1 MKEVSHCL
9 YITVRLSSFVLFL
22 TKEEMCLS
30 ALFDEILLANVN
42 KVQERISVAC
52 AWFYARFLA
61 DDSEDEMLFRANRLL
76 IPRKYPL
83 PEPQG
88 PHEAELLESRQ
99 HSRKKAL
106 LKAQFYDI
114 VEEYGERFR
123 MDGAQAP
130 PTVVEGLNSCVDS
143 FITNTVDQLS
153 LKMQQGFLR
162 GATVDQMISTLTL
175 AFADKAQ
182 RFHSRVK
189 DFYTQA
195 AWYGV
200 LQSYDTGQRFVFQV
214 DKQDGTC
221 ERCSAQAGVI
231 YTADEI
237 VQNDLLPPLHPN
249 CRCSILTLEQALQI
263 GGGGDMKQDRIQ
275 LGMDAGERSQ
285 NSVLEPLMRIPS
297 DAADMVHSF
306 QLAQLARLQNGQYLD
321 WITAGI
327 VSGFWDGLETRAQT
341 MLDNPTLYNIGNWL
355 TLGLFDVIKGA
366 LFPEEPLSLQHWLDS
381 AGLAATAYGGYKTY
395 QQVKPLYSEKGKR
408 GSAGGYEALDDV
420 DDAAQTVDDT
430 KVVKS
435 GSVSPSQIA
444 KSWQGKGNY
453 PGIDEYQ
460 DIIVEKEVVLY
471 RGEPN
476 GSGYFTTKQAIDES
490 GKNATKLFEGLQ
502 VEKHP
507 IYGYRKNMQGYK
519 AMIDIEAAY
528 GIVKAN
534 PQFGNGGLP
543 QIFIPNIHELI
554 QKGYLKPVETITLY

>member
-76 IPRKYPL
+76 IPRKYL
-83 PEPQG
+83 LLEPQG

-123 MDGAQAP
+123 MDGVQAP

-195 AWYGV
+195 AWYSV

-221 ERCSAQAGVI
+221 KRCSAQAGVV

-237 VQNDLLPPLHPN
+237 IQNDLLPPLHPN

-297 DAADMVHSF
+297 DAADMVHSS

-381 AGLAATAYGGYKTY
+381 AGLAATAYGAYKAPDMVNSY
-395 QQVKPLYSEKGKR
+395 YKGKR
-408 GSAGGYEALDDV
+408 
-420 DDAAQTVDDT
+420 
-430 KVVKS
+430 VV
-435 GSVSPSQIA
+435 
-444 KSWQGKGNY
+444 
-453 PGIDEYQ
+453 
-460 DIIVEKEVVLY
+460 
-471 RGEPN
+471 
-476 GSGYFTTKQAIDES
+476 ES
-490 GKNATKLFEGLQ
+490 S
-502 VEKHP
+502 
-507 IYGYRKNMQGYK
+507 
-519 AMIDIEAAY
+519 
-528 GIVKAN
+528 
-534 PQFGNGGLP
+534 
-543 QIFIPNIHELI
+543 
-554 QKGYLKPVETITLY
+554 